1 MNYMSYFWTFQM
13 VTVCKGHRFL
23 LDEKMLIPNYS
34 IIAFIILSI
43 TVWER
48 RPYQMIRLSFAAT
61 REIS

>member
-34 IIAFIILSI
+34 IIAFIICSI
-43 TVWER
+43 TVWEKT
-48 RPYQMIRLSFAAT
+48 LSNDQT
-61 REIS
+61 LICGH